1 MLLALDQRPWSSAED
16 LAVANLPSSSSVTN
30 RVLCHLSALCC
41 SASNFTLVQTS
52 HIAERKFSC
61 RMEGVLARLLLP
73 DSAQIAAATADLR
86 TAFKQVRIYQGKG
99 KGLG

>member
-1 MLLALDQRPWSSAED
+1 MKKCH
-16 LAVANLPSSSSVTN
+16 

-41 SASNFTLVQTS
+41 SASDFTLVQTS

-86 TAFKQVRIYQGKG
+86 TAFKQVRFCLRKG
-99 KGLG
+99 ENWVVCIKLFHCSLVQ